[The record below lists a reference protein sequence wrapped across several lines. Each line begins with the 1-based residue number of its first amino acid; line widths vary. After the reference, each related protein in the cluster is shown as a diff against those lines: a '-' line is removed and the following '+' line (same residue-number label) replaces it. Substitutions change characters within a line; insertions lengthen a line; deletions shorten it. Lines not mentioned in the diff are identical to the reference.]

1 MKYERIDRRTWDGT
15 FWAGKMEKLVEMLQ
29 ADVPFEGKVKDKKR
43 PMLEEWRKLQ
53 NAYYRVYN
61 DGDAFYSKLRHMAT
75 RFGMKSFYGSYEALE
90 ELADAVFE
98 AAVIEMMEVKGGK

>member
-1 MKYERIDRRTWDGT
+1 MKYDRINRETWDGT
-15 FWAGKMEKLVEMLQ
+15 FWAGKMGDLVAVL
-29 ADVPFEGKVKDKKR
+29 DKDIPHDGKVTDKKR

-75 RFGMKSFYGSYEALE
+75 RMGMKSFYGSYEALE
-90 ELADAVFE
+90 ELADAVFQKAIKE
-98 AAVIEMMEVKGGK
+98 KISL